1 MTLVFERDLQFSHLK
16 RGHYL
21 IVIGTTGELLLDI
34 DHHRVLHT
42 ASFTPFINGSVL
54 DHFSELEGNN

>member
-1 MTLVFERDLQFSHLK
+1 MTLVFERDLQFSHMK

-34 DHHRVLHT
+34 DHHESFSLP
-42 ASFTPFINGSVL
+42 ASHLS
-54 DHFSELEGNN
+54 